1 MATSATLQPLMVDLR
16 RRLRDK
22 DPIHLLGFLSAVVE
36 VSDGR
41 PGVDGR
47 PTDIAPLVE
56 SFIGVEL
63 AETTAALHA
72 LQVLVP
78 DPEVVSAIE
87 DELER
92 RRHPMP
98 LWLKGIRD
106 TRVSGAAIMGTG
118 PGDNILLG
126 IDWDGGGSTTYVV
139 YVDHTRGTVVRDA
152 FPVPL
157 NLDAAIA
164 QFEEIAADSGDAIE
178 LAALDLP
185 EARSLVEEALGR
197 GDDGI
202 DPESDSWPASR
213 PLLAWLLST
222 MPEDPELALERQT
235 RELVEMHADII
246 GDFVASTEAKRAK
259 VDLDSPV
266 DHQALMLIAGF
277 GGMATGASILQWTPD
292 RVDEFLTYSLP
303 TSVLV
308 DEAIAR
314 RLPVLFKAFVRWGTR
329 ETGGPKELEPQLTR
343 AVDRAGK
350 KFVTLMAAPETAALR
365 EAIRGYSRVTGIDD
379 IVMPVVTSGS
389 QD

>member
-1 MATSATLQPLMVDLR
+1 MADLR

-41 PGVDGR
+41 PGVDGT
-47 PTDIAPLVE
+47 PTDITPLVE
-56 SFIGVEL
+56 SFIGVDL

-72 LQVLVP
+72 LQVLVT
-78 DPEVVSAIE
+78 DTDVVSAIRA
-87 DELER
+87 ELGR
-92 RRHPMP
+92 RRQPMP
-98 LWLKGIRD
+98 LWLKGIGD
-106 TRVSGAAIMGTG
+106 TRVSGAAMMGTG

-126 IDWDGGGSTTYVV
+126 VDWDGGGSTTYVV

-157 NLDAAIA
+157 TLDAAIT
-164 QFEEIAADSGDAIE
+164 QFEEIAAGSGDALE
-178 LAALDLP
+178 LEALDLAD
-185 EARSLVEEALGR
+185 ARALVEEALSH

-213 PLLAWLLST
+213 PILAWLLST
-222 MPEDPELALERQT
+222 MPEDLELAVARQT
-235 RELVEMHADII
+235 RELVDAHADIVEAFI
-246 GDFVASTEAKRAK
+246 GSPEAKRAK
-259 VDLDSPV
+259 VDIDSPV

-277 GGMATGASILQWTPD
+277 GGMATGASLMQWTPD

-314 RLPVLFKAFVRWGTR
+314 RLPAMFKAFVRWGSR
-329 ETGGPKELEPQLTR
+329 ETGGPKELGPQLTR

-350 KFVTLMAAPETAALR
+350 RYVTLMTAPETAALS
-365 EAIRGYSRVTGIDD
+365 EAIRGYRRVTGIDE
-379 IVMPVVTSGS
+379 IVMPVVTS
-389 QD
+389 DPHD

>member
-1 MATSATLQPLMVDLR
+1 MADLR

-41 PGVDGR
+41 PGVDGT
-47 PTDIAPLVE
+47 PTDITPLVE
-56 SFIGVEL
+56 SFIGVDL

-78 DPEVVSAIE
+78 DTDVVNAIRA
-87 DELER
+87 ELGR
-92 RRHPMP
+92 RRQPMP
-98 LWLKGIRD
+98 LWLKGIDD

-126 IDWDGGGSTTYVV
+126 IDWSGGGSTTYVV

-157 NLDAAIA
+157 NLDAAIT
-164 QFEEIAADSGDAIE
+164 QFEEIAAGSGDAIE
-178 LAALDLP
+178 LEALDLVD
-185 EARSLVEEALGR
+185 ARALVEEALSH

-213 PLLAWLLST
+213 PILAWLLST
-222 MPEDPELALERQT
+222 MPEDLELAVARQT
-235 RELVEMHADII
+235 RELVDAHADIVEAFI
-246 GDFVASTEAKRAK
+246 GSPEAKRAK
-259 VDLDSPV
+259 VDIDSPV

-277 GGMATGASILQWTPD
+277 GGMATGASLMQWTPD

-314 RLPVLFKAFVRWGTR
+314 RLPLLFKAFVRWGSR

-350 KFVTLMAAPETAALR
+350 RYVTLMTAPETAALS

-379 IVMPVVTSGS
+379 IVMPVVTS
-389 QD
+389 DPHD

>member
-1 MATSATLQPLMVDLR
+1 MVDLR

-41 PGVDGR
+41 PGVDGT

-56 SFIGVEL
+56 SFIGVDL

-78 DPEVVSAIE
+78 DTDVVSAIRA
-87 DELER
+87 ELGR
-92 RRHPMP
+92 RRQPMP
-98 LWLKGIRD
+98 LWLKGIGD

-157 NLDAAIA
+157 TLDAAIA
-164 QFEEIAADSGDAIE
+164 QFEEIAAGSGDAIE
-178 LAALDLP
+178 LEALDLA
-185 EARSLVEEALGR
+185 EARALVEEALSH
-197 GDDGI
+197 GDGGI

-213 PLLAWLLST
+213 PILAWLLST
-222 MPEDPELALERQT
+222 MPEDLELAVARQT
-235 RELVEMHADII
+235 RELVDAHADVVEAFI
-246 GDFVASTEAKRAK
+246 DSTEAKRAK
-259 VDLDSPV
+259 VDIDSPA

-277 GGMATGASILQWTPD
+277 GGMATGASLMQWSPA
-292 RVDEFLTYSLP
+292 RIDEFLTYSLP

-314 RLPVLFKAFVRWGTR
+314 RLPVLFKAFVRWGSR
-329 ETGGPKELEPQLTR
+329 EAGGPKELEPQLTR

-350 KFVTLMAAPETAALR
+350 RFVTLMTAPETAALR
-365 EAIRGYSRVTGIDD
+365 EAIRGYSRVTGIDE
-379 IVMPVVTSGS
+379 IVMPVITS
-389 QD
+389 DPHE